1 LRPLA
6 FFVMPGIALAH
17 LREELEIVEGDQRA
31 RLMLYRYGQRCG
43 KALVESFGLSCGSL
57 SEIKSVIEP
66 VWMEAGLSRIR
77 IDSLEGTEMI
87 VNLEESVEAKEGK
100 TCDFARGYMSGIVS
114 QLLGKRYEVDE
125 VECASQGYM
134 ACVMQAYEVV
144 DSLRPTKVAEPEAL
158 RKYNL
163 QSGYSYIIKEEIPDQ
178 AYDIFV
184 DASKNGTPCLC
195 VTREYPEK
203 VKDRWDLKG
212 VPFLWLSM
220 DQERAY
226 SRDPANI
233 AMLYSDVK
241 TFITENKGCMVLLSG
256 LEYLISQNGFQK
268 VLKLLQHV
276 NDKIAVTDSILI
288 APISPLTL
296 PEAELKMLEKELRS
310 F

>member
-1 LRPLA
+1 MRPLP

-43 KALVESFGLSCGSL
+43 KALVESFGLSCSSL
-57 SEIKSVIEP
+57 SEIRSVIEP

-125 VECASQGYM
+125 VECSSQGYM
-134 ACVMQAYEVV
+134 TCVMQVYEVA
-144 DSLRPTKVAEPEAL
+144 DSLRPTKIVEPDAL

-233 AMLYSDVK
+233 AMIYSDVK

-268 VLKLLQHV
+268 VLKLLQHI

-296 PEAELKMLEKELRS
+296 PEADLKMLEKELRS